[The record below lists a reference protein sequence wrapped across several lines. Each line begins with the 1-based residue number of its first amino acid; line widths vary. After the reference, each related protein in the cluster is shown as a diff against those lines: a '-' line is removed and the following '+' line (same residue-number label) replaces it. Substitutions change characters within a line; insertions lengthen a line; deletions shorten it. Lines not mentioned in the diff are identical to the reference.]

1 MRFGAVVLLLLLT
14 SCGVRWEIRWANVDW
29 PLYNGDYQSTRFTPV
44 SDITPQNVASLRQVC
59 AYNLPET
66 VTFESG
72 LVAVQGTLF
81 FTTYEYTY
89 AIDANNC
96 ALKWRVRH
104 PIGTIPA
111 AAATRGVA
119 YWNGHV
125 FRGSYDGNVIAY
137 DAATGAQTW
146 ITKLTAPD
154 SGEFI
159 SAAPIAWNG
168 TIFIG
173 TAGGDSGSICHVAA
187 LDAATG
193 RVLWSF
199 PLVAT
204 GAAPGS
210 DTWPKGTRLAGG
222 STWTTLTLDPD
233 AGALYVPSGN
243 PVPDFAGAYRP
254 GSNLYTGSIVV
265 LDAKTGTLR
274 TWVQLAPHDVHDWD
288 VAAAPA
294 LITTKQGARR
304 AMAAGKDG
312 NLDSIDVSAGKILW
326 KTPVS
331 KMENVDAPLTAE
343 GTHFCPGTRGGTL
356 WNGPAYSPNENL
368 VYVNS
373 VDWCATVK
381 LDPQPKF
388 EAGKSF
394 VGSSNGYG
402 EMDPLETRSGWLTAV
417 DADSGA
423 IRWRHHAPTP
433 MLAAILASASG
444 LVITADLNGDILAL
458 EASTGKLL
466 HRISTQQPVG
476 GGIIAYKSR
485 GHEHMA
491 VAAGFASGIY
501 KTTGQPV
508 VFVFG
513 L

>member
-1 MRFGAVVLLLLLT
+1 MRRAACNLVMIAVFLAGCHRVEFEETWL
-14 SCGVRWEIRWANVDW
+14 R
-29 PLYNGDYQSTRFTPV
+29 YNGDYQSTRYTQL
-44 SDITPQNVASLRQVC
+44 SEITPSNVAHLHQVC
-59 AYNLPET
+59 AYNLPEG

-72 LVAVQGTLF
+72 MVEVRGTLY
-81 FTTYEYTY
+81 FTTYESTY

-96 ALKWRVRH
+96 AFKWRAQH
-104 PIGTIPA
+104 PIGAIPA

-119 YWNGHV
+119 YLGGRV

-137 DAATGAQTW
+137 NAATGQQAW

-168 TIFIG
+168 MIFIG

-187 LDAATG
+187 LDANTG
-193 RVLWSF
+193 RIIWNF

-204 GAAPGS
+204 GSAPGADS
-210 DTWPKGTRLAGG
+210 WPKGTRLAGG

-233 AGALYVPSGN
+233 SGALYVPSGN
-243 PVPDFAGAYRP
+243 PVPDFAGGYRP
-254 GSNLYTGSIVV
+254 GANLYTGSIVV
-265 LDAKTGTLR
+265 LDAKTGALR
-274 TWVQLAPHDVHDWD
+274 TWVQLSPHDVHDWD

-294 LITTKQGARR
+294 VITTKQGSHR

-312 NLDSIDVSAGKILW
+312 NLDSVDVAAGKILW

-331 KMENVDAPLTAE
+331 KMENVDAPLTIE

-356 WNGPAYSPNENL
+356 WNGPAYSPAENL

-381 LDPQPKF
+381 LAPQPKF
-388 EAGKSF
+388 EPGKSF

-402 EMDPLETRSGWLTAV
+402 EMDPLAQRCGWITAV
-417 DADSGA
+417 DADTGA
-423 IRWRHHAPTP
+423 IRWRSRNTQP
-433 MLAAILASASG
+433 MLAAILVTASG
-444 LVITADLNGDILAL
+444 LVITGDLNGSLL
-458 EASTGKLL
+458 VYEAATGKQL
-466 HRISTQQPVG
+466 HSIATHQPMAG
-476 GGIIAYKSR
+476 GVIAYENAGSER
-485 GHEHMA
+485 IA

-501 KTTGQPV
+501 KTAGQPT

>member
-1 MRFGAVVLLLLLT
+1 MRSVVLLASIVLVG
-14 SCGVRWEIRWANVDW
+14 CGPRSISTDW
-29 PLYNGDYQSTRFTPV
+29 PLFNGDLRSTRFSALTEIGPKNV
-44 SDITPQNVASLRQVC
+44 SSLRQIC

-72 LVAVQGTLF
+72 LVAVQGTLY

-89 AIDANNC
+89 AMDAGTC
-96 ALKWRVRH
+96 ALKWRARH
-104 PIGTIPA
+104 PISTIPA

-119 YWNGHV
+119 YWNNRV

-137 DAATGAQTW
+137 DTASGQQSWSTQ
-146 ITKLTAPD
+146 LTAPD

-168 TIFIG
+168 MVFIG

-187 LDAATG
+187 LDASTG

-210 DTWPKGTRLAGG
+210 DTWPNGTRLAGG
-222 STWTTLTLDPD
+222 STWTSLTLDPD
-233 AGALYVPSGN
+233 AGALYVPAGN
-243 PVPDFAGAYRP
+243 PVPDFAGSYRP
-254 GSNLYTGSIVV
+254 GTNLYTGSIVV
-265 LDAKTGTLR
+265 LDAKTGALR
-274 TWVQLAPHDVHDWD
+274 TWYQLAPHDVHDWD
-288 VAAAPA
+288 VAATPA
-294 LITTKQGARR
+294 LITTKQGSRR

-312 NLDSIDVSAGKILW
+312 NLAAIDIGAGKILW

-331 KMENVDAPLTAE
+331 RMENVDAPLTVA

-356 WNGPAYSPNENL
+356 WNGPAFSPGEDL

-388 EAGKSF
+388 VPGRSF

-402 EMDPLETRSGWLTAV
+402 EMDPLDTRSGWVTSI
-417 DADSGA
+417 DAASGV
-423 IRWRHHAPTP
+423 IRWRYHAATP
-433 MLAAILASASG
+433 MLAALLTTASG
-444 LVITADLNGDILAL
+444 LVITADLNGDVFAFS
-458 EASTGKLL
+458 AGTGELL
-466 HRISTQQPVG
+466 HRISTREPAG
-476 GGIIAYKSR
+476 GGIIAYQHQGAER
-485 GHEHMA
+485 IA
-491 VAAGFASGIY
+491 LAAGFASGIY
-501 KTTGQPV
+501 KTAGHPV
-508 VFVFG
+508 VLVLG